1 MKTQLNARISEAT
14 RAKLDALTV
23 LYGTQAEALAV
34 AIELLH
40 TRETVYGGRYEVTEL
55 LAMGKALK
63 DAKETTMEPRYFKYS
78 GEPMLTRGDYG
89 VGLRGGHTTADDPD
103 LISVFDPDTG
113 ETGWISVEAGVMSGD
128 WVEVT
133 AKEHDNL

>member
-14 RAKLDALTV
+14 RTKLDALTV

-63 DAKETTMEPRYFKYS
+63 DAKE
-78 GEPMLTRGDYG
+78 
-89 VGLRGGHTTADDPD
+89 A
-103 LISVFDPDTG
+103 
-113 ETGWISVEAGVMSGD
+113 
-128 WVEVT
+128 EV
-133 AKEHDNL
+133 

>member
-14 RAKLDALTV
+14 RTKLDALTAV
-23 LYGTQAEALAV
+23 YGTQAEALAV

-63 DAKETTMEPRYFKYS
+63 DAKEAE
-78 GEPMLTRGDYG
+78 L
-89 VGLRGGHTTADDPD
+89 
-103 LISVFDPDTG
+103 
-113 ETGWISVEAGVMSGD
+113 
-128 WVEVT
+128 
-133 AKEHDNL
+133 

>member
-1 MKTQLNARISEAT
+1 MKTQVNARISEAT

-40 TRETVYGGRYEVTEL
+40 TRETVYGGKYEVTEL

-63 DAKETTMEPRYFKYS
+63 DAKE
-78 GEPMLTRGDYG
+78 
-89 VGLRGGHTTADDPD
+89 
-103 LISVFDPDTG
+103 
-113 ETGWISVEAGVMSGD
+113 VE
-128 WVEVT
+128 
-133 AKEHDNL
+133 L